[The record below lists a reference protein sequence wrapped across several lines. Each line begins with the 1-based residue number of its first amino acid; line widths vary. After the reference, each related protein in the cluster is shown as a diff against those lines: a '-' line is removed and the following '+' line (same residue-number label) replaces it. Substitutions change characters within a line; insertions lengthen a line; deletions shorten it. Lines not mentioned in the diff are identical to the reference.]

1 MTRPT
6 FFTRK
11 RKSPP
16 VLGKEPGRIAAA
28 RIISGNAKGIA
39 CTLVARRIGVISA
52 CGAIVIVRGYYS
64 CTDGSGTDAH
74 THATTHIG
82 SAISAAP
89 IDATHMNTA
98 RADAASIS

>member
-6 FFTRK
+6 FLTRK

-28 RIISGNAKGIA
+28 RIISGNAK
-39 CTLVARRIGVISA
+39 
-52 CGAIVIVRGYYS
+52 GAIVIVRGYYS